1 VILIDQ
7 HRSYLY
13 EAVMEGIELVTFV
26 NTQVI
31 PVCIFLIMMGMGLSL
46 VFADFKRV
54 LKYPKA
60 VGIGLTN
67 QLLLLPIIGF
77 ALANIMPLEP
87 EYAVGVM
94 LLVLCPGGTTSNMF
108 THLAKGDVAL
118 SVTMTAVASLITVFT
133 IPVILNLSLV
143 HFMGQGNEFKL
154 PIIATM
160 FSLMKLTIV
169 PIALGMIIKAYFPNF
184 ANSTQVHVSR
194 FGILFL
200 TLLIVFLT
208 YIQKDIVVSAFIA
221 AGPVSIILNLST
233 MALGYYT
240 SKWFGLSIPQRT
252 SITIEVGLQNSTLS
266 MFMALTLLANYKM
279 SFTPAI
285 YTLIMLFT
293 AGVLMKFLRIKA
305 KATLQK
311 NSDGNLNVEQTN

>member
-1 VILIDQ
+1 MQ
-7 HRSYLY
+7 N
-13 EAVMEGIELVTFV
+13 IELVTLV

-31 PVCIFLIMMGMGLSL
+31 PICIFLIMMGMGLSL
-46 VFADFKRV
+46 TLDDFKRV
-54 LKYPKA
+54 VKYPKA
-60 VGIGLTN
+60 VTVGLTN
-67 QLLLLPIIGF
+67 QLLFLPIIGF

-108 THLAKGDVAL
+108 SHLAKGDVAL
-118 SVTMTAVASLITVFT
+118 SVTMTAIASLITVFS
-133 IPVILNLSLV
+133 IPIVLNFSLV
-143 HFMGQGNEFKL
+143 HFMGQGNEFNL

-169 PIALGMIIKAYFPNF
+169 PIVIGMIINAFYPKF
-184 ANSTQVHVSR
+184 ANSIQVHVSR

-200 TLLIVFLT
+200 TLLMIFLT
-208 YIQKDIVVSAFIA
+208 YIQQDIVLSALIA
-221 AGPVSIILNLST
+221 AGPVSLLLNLST
-233 MALGYYT
+233 MALGYYS
-240 SKWFGLSIPQRT
+240 SKWFGLNMAQRT

-293 AGVLMKFLRIKA
+293 AGVLVKFLRVKFSSTTKA
-305 KATLQK
+305 NDK
-311 NSDGNLNVEQTN
+311 NMINI